1 MPWGNVNKVPN
12 CYKIL
17 LALMNRVIF
26 SSFILLY
33 LLTIASFLTIYSADA
48 SGTIYTSQTYGG
60 EGDEYCHSIIQTTE
74 GGYALVGSTT
84 SFDADYYDFW
94 LVKTDASGNHE
105 WNQTYGGLHY
115 DQANSVI
122 QTVDGGYVL
131 VGETLS
137 FGAGGT
143 DFWLVKTDASG
154 NHEWNQ
160 TYGGPSFDDA
170 RSVVQ
175 TVDGGYAIAGDTYPT
190 SVGNSDFWLVKTDA
204 SGNHEWNQTYGGQ
217 TLEKAHSMIQTV
229 DGGYAIA
236 GNTDSLGIGGWDFL
250 FVKTDQNGIIP
261 EFPSTILLSLFTAV
275 TLMAVLI
282 HRIKRTSIP
291 NIKAM

>member
-105 WNQTYGGLHY
+105 WNQTYGG
-115 DQANSVI
+115 
-122 QTVDGGYVL
+122 
-131 VGETLS
+131 
-137 FGAGGT
+137 
-143 DFWLVKTDASG
+143 
-154 NHEWNQ
+154 
-160 TYGGPSFDDA
+160 
-170 RSVVQ
+170 
-175 TVDGGYAIAGDTYPT
+175 
-190 SVGNSDFWLVKTDA
+190 
-204 SGNHEWNQTYGGQ
+204 Q